1 MPSPPH
7 ETMVML
13 LRERPEWLRTL
24 LATVAGRTLPSE
36 LAPMDAAVRVVDPAE
51 VRPDL
56 LFAGPRG
63 GAWVAVEVQLA
74 VDPAKA
80 RRWPLTVAALWNE
93 RGIVGDLVVLTADRS
108 VAAWA
113 RSVGRMRGP
122 LGTALGARPGVVPL
136 TAAVAH
142 RLLDEAHP
150 ELAFFAAWTVH
161 HRWGREARAV
171 VLRAVEVVDAL
182 PDPVL
187 RGTLVRHIMAM
198 LHERLLAKLREA
210 TMDLQKIPATAAFLR
225 WEAEVEARGEA
236 RMLLRVLQRRG
247 LVVDAAA
254 RARIEGCGDLAT
266 LERWADAALGA
277 SSVEELWGG

>member
-13 LRERPEWLRTL
+13 LREHPEWLRAL
-24 LATVAGRTLPSE
+24 LAKLAGRTVQPE

-56 LFAGPRG
+56 LFAAPHG
-63 GAWVAVEVQLA
+63 GAWTAVEVQLA

-93 RGIVGDLVVLTADRS
+93 RGVVGDLVVLTADRS

-122 LGTALGARPGVVPL
+122 LGTSLGARPVVVPL

-161 HRWGREARAV
+161 HRWGREARSV
-171 VLRAVEVVDAL
+171 VLRAVEVVDAM
-182 PDPVL
+182 PDAAL
-187 RGTLVRHIMAM
+187 RATLVRHIMGM

-254 RARIEGCGDLAT
+254 RARIEGCSDLAT